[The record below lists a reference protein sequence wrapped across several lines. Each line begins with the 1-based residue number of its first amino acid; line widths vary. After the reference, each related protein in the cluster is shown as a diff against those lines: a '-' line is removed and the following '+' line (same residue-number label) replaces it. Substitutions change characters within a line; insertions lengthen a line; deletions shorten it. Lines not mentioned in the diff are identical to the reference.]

1 MRVYMERQSISMRDD
16 RLAPNRRE
24 IEVVNNCRLRNFVD
38 ILMESY
44 CPKNNKKRAT
54 WVLWNQHKVVA
65 VFDSISKKCKC
76 IQNSETF
83 IKELSLEED
92 SAEMY
97 LYYRGQEDMGEV
109 IQEYEKQLIS

>member
-1 MRVYMERQSISMRDD
+1 LSKNWRKWSLQDSRERKSHIPRIRNESGFGFLSII
-16 RLAPNRRE
+16 NG
-24 IEVVNNCRLRNFVD
+24 
-38 ILMESY
+38 
-44 CPKNNKKRAT
+44 NKKNT
-54 WVLWNQHKVVA
+54 KQ
-65 VFDSISKKCKC
+65 C